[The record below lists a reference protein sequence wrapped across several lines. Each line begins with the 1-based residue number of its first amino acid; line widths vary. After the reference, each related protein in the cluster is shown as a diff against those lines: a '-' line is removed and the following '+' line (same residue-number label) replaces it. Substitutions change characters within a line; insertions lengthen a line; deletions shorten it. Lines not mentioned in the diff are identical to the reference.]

1 MCMNTT
7 CSQTIAM
14 AAAIIA
20 FITVA
25 EHPATAQT
33 SSPTDRPALSVE
45 AIGKL
50 HDAGQYRSALQEAAR
65 TLRTPVGER
74 DKFQLQL
81 IRGDCLLHQDDAPT
95 ALSAYAVAA
104 KSPDANQSDVARAM
118 SLLIRSSRDLKYT
131 PKTGGDAIDIIDHD
145 SRTRGAAALLAD
157 KLASDR
163 TDIDAALSAD
173 NLQPILAVID
183 PILDMI
189 ALEYV
194 ATGKDAQTHAM
205 GQRVAER
212 ARDLIARELTRLNDR
227 VGQYERVA
235 NQIIDDGGNGVTR
248 RGLISTQRQ
257 ELRDMIDYLAKIHTV
272 AERGRQLAVKYNGP
286 VDQWERILRDTTG
299 IGRHASDVLAAE

>member
-1 MCMNTT
+1 MNTT

-14 AAAIIA
+14 AAVIIA
-20 FITVA
+20 FIALTA
-25 EHPATAQT
+25 HPTTAQT

-45 AIGKL
+45 AIRKL

-205 GQRVAER
+205 GQRVA
-212 ARDLIARELTRLNDR
+212 
-227 VGQYERVA
+227 